1 MSSDKLRHRDRD
13 PGRRQFDDEDE
24 PVAPN
29 RVFRITDA
37 DRQLVVKHLRYID
50 EVRRELERQQNREN
64 REIVRELRASADRI
78 FEVMNGLEAA
88 PREATSAI
96 SGFHLFPFGGLR
108 KAGNWLRAYPKEARE
123 TAATTRPV

>member
-1 MSSDKLRHRDRD
+1 MSADKLRHRDRE
-13 PGRRQFDDEDE
+13 PGHRQFDDDE
-24 PVAPN
+24 PVSPN

-78 FEVMNGLEAA
+78 FEVLNGLEEAA
-88 PREATSAI
+88 
-96 SGFHLFPFGGLR
+96 G
-108 KAGNWLRAYPKEARE
+108 
-123 TAATTRPV
+123 